1 MNKLISSGLIAMLC
15 GVGIAASAQTT
26 TTTPSATM
34 KSTMTPKDGMAPK
47 DGMGM
52 QAGMK
57 MDMKMMDTNGDGKIS
72 KAEYNKYHALMWTKM
87 KKDKGG
93 MVGMSDMQMMMKD
106 SHSEQK

>member
-1 MNKLISSGLIAMLC
+1 
-15 GVGIAASAQTT
+15 
-26 TTTPSATM
+26 
-34 KSTMTPKDGMAPK
+34 
-47 DGMGM
+47 
-52 QAGMK
+52 